1 MTSPSSSKGPFEFL
15 GIHSKVTRLLLKK
28 VITIGLIAAMLVS
41 AVEAWLSYQE
51 RLEAL
56 DQNFTSIGN
65 FVTPPLVHSL
75 WSFDSD
81 QTEVQLNG
89 LVKILDV
96 TAVRLE
102 QDGQPPLVFG
112 QEVVV
117 DKFERSFALVH
128 VEVGVHHRLGSLVL
142 IKDMRQVHSAMLRIL
157 AANFVGNTLVIVVII
172 LLVLYA
178 YHSLVRRR
186 LAQVVIELSNTEP
199 KDLRQIAGT
208 ELGLEPLEDEID
220 HLVAA
225 IVKLKSMGG
234 RALNA
239 LDARNLELEVL
250 LDELADSKALLQSVI
265 DTSPVRVFWKN
276 RELKYLGCNPAFAH
290 DAGVK
295 SSTELIGHDDF
306 SMGWAAQAELYRA
319 DDRRVMD
326 SGLPRLGFE
335 EPQSTPDGR
344 MIWIRTSKVPLRN
357 TANEVVGVLGLYED
371 ITERKLSEQKLLES
385 ESRFRELVESIP
397 GFAYRCKLD
406 SNWTMAYFS
415 PGFTELTG
423 HSIENFVDN
432 KVRSY
437 SSIIHPDDLDCVDR
451 AVRTGTENRQPF
463 EIEYRIFDSQ
473 GRIIWVGERG
483 CGHFDQDGQTN
494 YLIGVIFDITKRK
507 QNELELEQHR
517 HRLQELVVEQTQDL
531 RTAKEMAET
540 ANIAKSAFLANMSHE
555 IRTPLNAI
563 TGMTYILRR
572 HGVSAHQADKLEK
585 IEVASN
591 HLLEIINSI
600 LDLSKIEAGKF
611 SLSEEVIRPAD
622 LIESVSNMI
631 SPQARAKGLSYT
643 VDLPSLPD
651 NLIGDRTRLR
661 QALLNFLTNAIK
673 FTENGAIALRAK
685 VVDDSADS
693 AVLCF
698 EVSDTGAGIAP
709 EFLPKLFSAFE
720 QADNSMTRKYGG
732 TGLGLAITRKIARL
746 MGGEAGVETKVGSG
760 STFWL
765 TVRLRK
771 SEPSGAMHSVQSA
784 TDVET
789 ALKRDFAGRKVLL
802 AEDEPIN
809 GEITKYLLES
819 VGLIPTLAED
829 GIQALELAEKF
840 DYDLIL
846 MDMRM
851 PNMDGLEATKR
862 IRQLLGTKRPPI
874 LAMTANA
881 FAEDKARCFDAGM
894 DDFIGKPANP
904 ENLFSVLLY
913 WLRVSL
919 SPPSG
924 APVRP
929 PGAL

>member
-1 MTSPSSSKGPFEFL
+1 
-15 GIHSKVTRLLLKK
+15 
-28 VITIGLIAAMLVS
+28 MLVS
-41 AVEAWLSYQE
+41 AAEALLSYQE
-51 RLEAL
+51 RLDVL
-56 DQNFTSIGN
+56 HQNFISIGN
-65 FVTPPLVHSL
+65 FVAPPLVHSL
-75 WSFDSD
+75 WSFDND
-81 QTEVQLNG
+81 QTEVQLTG
-89 LVKILDV
+89 FVKILDV

-102 QDGQPPLVFG
+102 QDGQPPLLFG
-112 QEVVV
+112 QKVVLE
-117 DKFERSFALVH
+117 KFERTFPLVH
-128 VEVGVHHRLGSLVL
+128 TEGDVQHRLGTLVL
-142 IKDMRQVHSAMLRIL
+142 IKDMRQVHSSMIRML
-157 AANFVGNTLVIVVII
+157 AANFVGNTLVIVIII

-178 YHSLVRRR
+178 YHSQVRRR
-186 LAQVVIELSNTEP
+186 LAQVVSELSNTEP
-199 KDLRQIAGT
+199 KDLRKLAGA
-208 ELGLEPLEDEID
+208 EPGSEPLRDEID
-220 HLVAA
+220 ALVAA

-239 LDARNLELEVL
+239 IDARNLELEVL
-250 LDELADSKALLQSVI
+250 LDELADSQTLLQSVI

-276 RELKYLGCNPAFAH
+276 RELKYLGCNPAFAQ
-290 DAGVK
+290 DAGKK
-295 SSTELIGHDDF
+295 SPSELIGRDDF

-319 DDRRVMD
+319 DDRQVME

-344 MIWIRTSKVPLRN
+344 MTWIRTSKVPLRN
-357 TANEVVGVLGLYED
+357 TANEVVGVLGMYED
-371 ITERKLSEQKLLES
+371 ITERKASEQKLLES

-397 GFAYRCKLD
+397 GFAYRCKFD

-423 HSIENFVDN
+423 HSIEDFVDN
-432 KVRSY
+432 RVRSY
-437 SSIIHPDDLDCVDR
+437 ASIIHPDDLDFVDR
-451 AVRTGTENRQPF
+451 VVRTGTENRQPF

-572 HGVSAHQADKLEK
+572 HGVSVHQADKLEK
-585 IEVASN
+585 IETASK
-591 HLLEIINSI
+591 HLLEIINSV

-611 SLSEEVIRPAD
+611 SLSEEVIRPVD

-631 SPQARAKGLSYT
+631 KPQARAKGLTYT

-651 NLIGDRTRLR
+651 NLIGDHTRLR
-661 QALLNFLTNAIK
+661 QALLNYLTNAVK
-673 FTENGAIALRAK
+673 FTDAGSIALRAK
-685 VVDDSADS
+685 LVDDSAD
-693 AVLCF
+693 ATVLRF
-698 EVSDTGAGIAP
+698 EVSDTGPGIPP
-709 EFLPKLFSAFE
+709 EFLSKLFSAFE
-720 QADNSMTRKYGG
+720 QADNTVTRKYGG

-746 MGGEAGVETKVGSG
+746 MDGEAGVETRLGAG

-771 SEPSGAMHSVQSA
+771 SEPSSAMSSVQSA
-784 TDVET
+784 IDVEK
-789 ALKRDFAGRKVLL
+789 ALKRDFSGSKVLL

-809 GEITKYLLES
+809 REIAQYLLES
-819 VGLIPTLAED
+819 VGLMTTLAED
-829 GIQALELAEKF
+829 GAQAFELARKY

-851 PNMDGLEATKR
+851 PNMDGLEATRR
-862 IRQLLGTKRPPI
+862 IRQLPGGKHTPI

-881 FAEDKARCFDAGM
+881 FAEDKARCFEAGM
-894 DDFIGKPANP
+894 NDFIGKPASP
-904 ENLFSVLLY
+904 ENLFSVILY
-913 WLRVSL
+913 WLRISL

-924 APVRP
+924 APAGL
-929 PGAL
+929 PGDL